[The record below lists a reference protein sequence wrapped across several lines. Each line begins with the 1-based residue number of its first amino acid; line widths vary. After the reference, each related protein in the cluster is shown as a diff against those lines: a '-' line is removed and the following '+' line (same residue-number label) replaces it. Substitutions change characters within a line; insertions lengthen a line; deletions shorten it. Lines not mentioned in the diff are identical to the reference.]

1 MTRQCLPGE
10 EGASWAGGGEGG
22 KERAQGPPG
31 RPSAV
36 RAVLRGGGGAARR
49 CATAVHANFL
59 RAAARP

>member
-36 RAVLRGGGGAARR
+36 RAALRGGGGAAMRGGRSRQLSAGRR
-49 CATAVHANFL
+49 
-59 RAAARP
+59 